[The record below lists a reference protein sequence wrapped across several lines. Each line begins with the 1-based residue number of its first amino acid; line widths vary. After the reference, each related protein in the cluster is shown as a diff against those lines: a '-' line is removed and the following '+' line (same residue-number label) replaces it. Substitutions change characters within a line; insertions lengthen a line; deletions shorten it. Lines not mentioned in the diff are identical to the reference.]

1 MAPRRRLQRRLCEG
15 DHLSEFG
22 DVVVVSVNHRLNILG
37 YLDLSP
43 FGEKY
48 KNSANAGNAD
58 MVAALQWVHD
68 NIAAFGGDPENVTI
82 FGQSGGG
89 MKVATLM
96 NTPAADGLFQKGIIE
111 SGVYEAK
118 VYQKED
124 GDGTAIV
131 KALLKELNLD
141 ESEVE
146 KQQRSIFWKNWTF
159 PVQWWLERQT
169 DSLMH
174 GIWQSWMESITILIR
189 PGEMPPTAVTEWG
202 WIPLSIIIILQLRPG
217 NYRKRTS
224 RMTILSFRCVRR

>member
-1 MAPRRRLQRRLCEG
+1 
-15 DHLSEFG
+15 
-22 DVVVVSVNHRLNILG
+22 
-37 YLDLSP
+37 
-43 FGEKY
+43 
-48 KNSANAGNAD
+48 

-146 KQQRSIFWKNWTF
+146 KLETIPYYELSNAYNKLRQRLLRKAAISDRDRWRTAGSAEIRSSADLRITPKRFLCWQEPTS
-159 PVQWWLERQT
+159 V
-169 DSLMH
+169 SL
-174 GIWQSWMESITILIR
+174 ILDR
-189 PGEMPPTAVTEWG
+189 LCRENM
-202 WIPLSIIIILQLRPG
+202 R
-217 NYRKRTS
+217 
-224 RMTILSFRCVRR
+224 

>member
-1 MAPRRRLQRRLCEG
+1 
-15 DHLSEFG
+15 
-22 DVVVVSVNHRLNILG
+22 
-37 YLDLSP
+37 
-43 FGEKY
+43 
-48 KNSANAGNAD
+48 

-146 KQQRSIFWKNWTF
+146 K
-159 PVQWWLERQT
+159 LE
-169 DSLMH
+169 
-174 GIWQSWMESITILIR
+174 TI
-189 PGEMPPTAVTEWG
+189 PYYE
-202 WIPLSIIIILQLRPG
+202 LS
-217 NYRKRTS
+217 NAYNKS
-224 RMTILSFRCVRR
+224 